1 MLCIDSAGGS
11 SEVCIKNLHS
21 AGSIGAPGQ
30 STDVSSLVVRDN
42 LYQGTYNYADS
53 AVRGYPAHEALDMI
67 PQGKHP
73 NFYLPV
79 MPELPLSSRR
89 VPAPGAFSTLSG

>member
-1 MLCIDSAGGS
+1 MTDLTANFTDTS
-11 SEVCIKNLHS
+11 SEVAA
-21 AGSIGAPGQ
+21 AGS
-30 STDVSSLVVRDN
+30 
-42 LYQGTYNYADS
+42 ADS

-89 VPAPGAFSTLSG
+89 FPAPGAFSTLSG